1 MALTGKQV
9 DHIDKVAVKAKAFL
23 DLYFELVA
31 FNDEWSGTPSY
42 STAID
47 QVGLDAVTNYAAIGL
62 TVTDLTEVEYALA
75 TTMGAMADRLARF
88 VKVSKAAS
96 K

>member
-9 DHIDKVAVKAKAFL
+9 AHVDKVAVKAKVFL

-31 FNDEWSGTPSY
+31 LNDEWNGTPSY

-47 QVGLDAVTNYAAIGL
+47 QQGLDAVTNYTAIGL
-62 TVTDLTEVEYALA
+62 TVADLTEVEYALS

-88 VKVSKAAS
+88 VKVAKASSK
-96 K
+96 